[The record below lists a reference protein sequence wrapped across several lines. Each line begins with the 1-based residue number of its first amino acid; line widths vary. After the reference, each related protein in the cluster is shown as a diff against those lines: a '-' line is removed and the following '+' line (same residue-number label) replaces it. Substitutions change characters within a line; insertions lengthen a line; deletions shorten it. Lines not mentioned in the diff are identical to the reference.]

1 MHEHTGET
9 PMLEFP
15 LNLLFRKNY
24 RFTGSCK
31 TSTEGLVCFWKDG
44 GDVRF
49 PIPPAPLHE
58 KR

>member
-1 MHEHTGET
+1 MNTLGR
-9 PMLEFP
+9 LEFP